1 MCNDILHIR
10 CLRKIDLTKKNRYT
24 KGFISGLFIKLLIL
38 INKNKTLVLFLFP
51 FPMQTSIARNLN
63 EKVGK
68 DRTEYR
74 SMWTRVKDRICFD
87 NRHLAVTIR
96 RHTRFRKGNFR
107 IFRAKFP
114 LVFSR
119 KFSRRNSW
127 NEMKRDISPSWN
139 SFDFSS
145 AFSSFWRRRKDSR
158 DGWKVD
164 DEFSLFFST
173 RPLPD
178 RD

>member
-10 CLRKIDLTKKNRYT
+10 CLRKIDLTKKNRYA

-74 SMWTRVKDRICFD
+74 SM
-87 NRHLAVTIR
+87 
-96 RHTRFRKGNFR
+96 
-107 IFRAKFP
+107 
-114 LVFSR
+114 
-119 KFSRRNSW
+119 
-127 NEMKRDISPSWN
+127 
-139 SFDFSS
+139 
-145 AFSSFWRRRKDSR
+145 
-158 DGWKVD
+158 
-164 DEFSLFFST
+164 
-173 RPLPD
+173 
-178 RD
+178 